1 MKEETREGDPTHWLG
16 NATHRA
22 VSSVSHQAKGAIN
35 RQKVHVLVI
44 EAKGLIG
51 SDGLMTKTS
60 DPFATVIVRNRGQ
73 LKQTSTKMKTLAPT
87 WNEEFEL

>member
-1 MKEETREGDPTHWLG
+1 MVRWLG
-16 NATHRA
+16 NARLTTGF
-22 VSSVSHQAKGAIN
+22 SGSVSHQAKGAIN

-51 SDGLMTKTS
+51 SDGLMSKTS